1 MLTKELIKKKHPG
14 KKLEKM
20 KYLNIWGEDIENIDI
35 ISEMKGLK
43 LISLSANK
51 ISSLKPLE
59 NLIQLKELYLRQ
71 NNISDLNEINYLSNC
86 PNLKSLWLVGNPI
99 CKNNDEFLKAVIE
112 KLPNL
117 AFLDNKPIAQIKK
130 DLDNKNYVIDENII
144 LEDKKEVEKE
154 TDLVVQGEITKN
166 NFYANNNNNK
176 ENEKNETEKDNN
188 ENKEVKK
195 IEENSNNEKDK
206 EKDKNA
212 DLLDD
217 LLYNA
222 NENNEKKEDEN
233 KNELKQTKNKLL
245 TSTVDKLQ
253 DLLLDNDK
261 EESTNVNED
270 KSNNLND
277 KTNFLDSKSDIFKTG
292 FTYKRNE
299 DENKENKQDQNDNN
313 NENNDNNDLNKG
325 KDIHNPLRLA
335 SFKEENNELLNNI
348 LKNVD
353 TSQSFIRKTN
363 TNKTI
368 KITPNMVEANDKN
381 NINSNINNNINNDI
395 NNIIDNKNDNN
406 NNIIKTNNNDDNS
419 FTKNLNDMIKNAN
432 MDISS
437 QSFRLGKNTG
447 LTSILNNIN
456 TSQTMPRKIENNVSN
471 ILREI
476 NTSQTMN
483 KRQDQQ
489 VNDILK
495 DVETT
500 TTNFNKGNIDMN
512 DINNLEKNNANPNFQ
527 SIDDIKKMFNNDYPR
542 NNDNNNLY
550 GNNNIKDT
558 RINEIFKNE
567 KITSD
572 SMLPSNNKDKGPVK
586 IEYDNNFINKNYECD
601 YDKRLDTDNGQNDGN
616 VGNKKNYNL
625 NPRHENKINAII
637 NLLEDLNLENLLHI
651 KNQIVKMM
659 KSNK

>member
-1 MLTKELIKKKHPG
+1 
-14 KKLEKM
+14 
-20 KYLNIWGEDIENIDI
+20 
-35 ISEMKGLK
+35 
-43 LISLSANK
+43 
-51 ISSLKPLE
+51 
-59 NLIQLKELYLRQ
+59 
-71 NNISDLNEINYLSNC
+71 
-86 PNLKSLWLVGNPI
+86 
-99 CKNNDEFLKAVIE
+99 
-112 KLPNL
+112 
-117 AFLDNKPIAQIKK
+117 
-130 DLDNKNYVIDENII
+130 
-144 LEDKKEVEKE
+144 
-154 TDLVVQGEITKN
+154 
-166 NFYANNNNNK
+166 
-176 ENEKNETEKDNN
+176 
-188 ENKEVKK
+188 
-195 IEENSNNEKDK
+195 
-206 EKDKNA
+206 
-212 DLLDD
+212 
-217 LLYNA
+217 
-222 NENNEKKEDEN
+222 
-233 KNELKQTKNKLL
+233 
-245 TSTVDKLQ
+245 
-253 DLLLDNDK
+253 
-261 EESTNVNED
+261 
-270 KSNNLND
+270 
-277 KTNFLDSKSDIFKTG
+277 
-292 FTYKRNE
+292 
-299 DENKENKQDQNDNN
+299 
-313 NENNDNNDLNKG
+313 
-325 KDIHNPLRLA
+325 
-335 SFKEENNELLNNI
+335 
-348 LKNVD
+348 
-353 TSQSFIRKTN
+353 
-363 TNKTI
+363 
-368 KITPNMVEANDKN
+368 
-381 NINSNINNNINNDI
+381 
-395 NNIIDNKNDNN
+395 
-406 NNIIKTNNNDDNS
+406 
-419 FTKNLNDMIKNAN
+419 MIKNAN

-447 LTSILNNIN
+447 LTNILNNIN

-483 KRQDQQ
+483 KRKDQQ

-586 IEYDNNFINKNYECD
+586 IEYDNNFINKNYEYD

-616 VGNKKNYNL
+616 GGNNKNYNL

>member
-483 KRQDQQ
+483 KRKDQQ

-616 VGNKKNYNL
+616 GGNKKNYNL

>member
-20 KYLNIWGEDIENIDI
+20 KYLNLWGEDIENIDI
-35 ISEMKGLK
+35 ISEMKSLK
-43 LISLSANK
+43 LINLSANK

-59 NLIQLKELYLRQ
+59 NLAQLKEVYLRQ
-71 NNISDLNEINYLSNC
+71 NNISDLNQINYLSNC
-86 PNLKSLWLVGNPI
+86 PHLKSLWLTGNPI
-99 CKNNDEFLKAVIE
+99 CKNSDEFLKAITE

-117 AFLDNKPIAQIKK
+117 TSLDNKPIAQIKK

-144 LEDKKEVEKE
+144 LEDKKEPEKE
-154 TDLVVQGEITKN
+154 NDIVVQGEITKN
-166 NFYANNNNNK
+166 NFYVNNNDNK
-176 ENEKNETEKDNN
+176 EKEKNETEKEN
-188 ENKEVKK
+188 ENNKEVKK
-195 IEENSNNEKDK
+195 IEENTNK
-206 EKDKNA
+206 EKDQDKN
-212 DLLDD
+212 DIILDD
-217 LLYNA
+217 LLYNLE
-222 NENNEKKEDEN
+222 ENTEKKEDEN

-245 TSTVDKLQ
+245 VSTVDKLH

-261 EESTNVNED
+261 EESTNMNED

-277 KTNFLDSKSDIFKTG
+277 KTNLLDSKSDIFKTG
-292 FTYKRNE
+292 FSYKRHE

-313 NENNDNNDLNKG
+313 NNNNENNDLDKG
-325 KDIHNPLRLA
+325 KDVHNPLRLP

-368 KITPNMVEANDKN
+368 KITPNMVETNEKN
-381 NINSNINNNINNDI
+381 NINNNISNSIDNNI
-395 NNIIDNKNDNN
+395 NNLNGNKDDNN

-419 FTKNLNDMIKNAN
+419 FTKNLNDMIKNSN
-432 MDISS
+432 INVTS
-437 QSFRLGKNTG
+437 QSFRLGNNTG
-447 LTSILNNIN
+447 ISNILNNIN
-456 TSQTMPRKIENNVSN
+456 TSQTMPRKIDNNVSN
-471 ILREI
+471 ILREV
-476 NTSQTMN
+476 NSSQTMN
-483 KRQDQQ
+483 KRKDQQ

-495 DVETT
+495 DIETT
-500 TTNFNKGNIDMN
+500 KANFNKGKIDMN

>member
-20 KYLNIWGEDIENIDI
+20 KYLNLWGEDIENIDI
-35 ISEMKGLK
+35 ISEMKSLK
-43 LISLSANK
+43 LINLSANK

-59 NLIQLKELYLRQ
+59 NLAQLKEVYLRQ
-71 NNISDLNEINYLSNC
+71 NNISDLNQINYLSNC
-86 PNLKSLWLVGNPI
+86 HHLKSLWLTGNPI
-99 CKNNDEFLKAVIE
+99 CKNSDEFLKAITE

-117 AFLDNKPIAQIKK
+117 TSLDNKPIAQLKK
-130 DLDNKNYVIDENII
+130 DLDNKNYDIDENII
-144 LEDKKEVEKE
+144 LEDKKEPEKE
-154 TDLVVQGEITKN
+154 NDIVVQGEITKN
-166 NFYANNNNNK
+166 NFYVNNNDNK
-176 ENEKNETEKDNN
+176 EKEKNETEKEN
-188 ENKEVKK
+188 ENNKEVKK
-195 IEENSNNEKDK
+195 IEENTNK
-206 EKDKNA
+206 EKDQDKN
-212 DLLDD
+212 DIILDD
-217 LLYNA
+217 LLYNLE
-222 NENNEKKEDEN
+222 ENTEKKEDEN

-245 TSTVDKLQ
+245 VSTVDKLH

-368 KITPNMVEANDKN
+368 KITPNMVEANGKN
-381 NINSNINNNINNDI
+381 NINNNDVNNNINNDI

-447 LTSILNNIN
+447 LTNILNNIN

-483 KRQDQQ
+483 KRKDQQ

-616 VGNKKNYNL
+616 GGNKKNYNL

>member
-99 CKNNDEFLKAVIE
+99 CKNNDEFLKAIIE

-176 ENEKNETEKDNN
+176 ENEKNETEKEND

-195 IEENSNNEKDK
+195 IEENSNK

-222 NENNEKKEDEN
+222 NENNDKKEDEN

-368 KITPNMVEANDKN
+368 KITPNMVEANGKN
-381 NINSNINNNINNDI
+381 NINNNDVNNNINNDI
-395 NNIIDNKNDNN
+395 NNIIDNKNDIN

-447 LTSILNNIN
+447 LTNILNNIN

-483 KRQDQQ
+483 KRKDQQ

-616 VGNKKNYNL
+616 GGNKKNYNL